1 MATYEAC
8 SRFDDVGYAA
18 LHKFGR
24 LSMRDIFEE
33 IFENQPLDPEESA
46 RRSMRPNL
54 RARFYQAA
62 TVGQGPEGFAV
73 LLDGRPVRTPARRH
87 LAAPARVLAEA
98 LAAEWDAQ
106 KDRVDPAVMPLTRL
120 ANSIIDGVAPAPQPV
135 AAEIE
140 KYLGTDLLF
149 YRATTPAGLVA
160 SQRAHWDPIVE
171 WAREALGARFVL
183 TEGIVPV
190 PQPEAAIAA
199 AVRAIPNGA
208 DVKAAWRLG
217 ALNVVTTLTGS
228 ALLALALAAG
238 RLAIDEAWTA
248 AHVDEDWNMQFWGRD
263 EVILTRRT
271 YRFAE
276 MQAAASVL
284 DALR

>member
-1 MATYEAC
+1 
-8 SRFDDVGYAA
+8 
-18 LHKFGR
+18 
-24 LSMRDIFEE
+24 MRDIFEE

-62 TVGQGPEGFAV
+62 TVGEGPEGFAV

-87 LAAPARVLAEA
+87 LVAPARVLAEA
-98 LAAEWDAQ
+98 LAVEWDAQ

-120 ANSIIDGVAPAPQPV
+120 ANSIIDGVMPAPQPV

-149 YRATTPAGLVA
+149 YRAATPAGLVA
-160 SQRAHWDPIVE
+160 SQEQHWDPIVD
-171 WAREALGARFVL
+171 WARQKLGAHFAL
-183 TEGIVPV
+183 TEGIVHV
-190 PQPEAAIAA
+190 AQPEEAIAA
-199 AVRAIPNGA
+199 AVRAIPNGVE
-208 DVKAAWRLG
+208 VKGAWRLG

-238 RLAIDEAWTA
+238 RLTTDEAWAA
-248 AHVDEDWNMQFWGRD
+248 AHVDEDWNMSLWGRD
-263 EVILTRRT
+263 ELALDRRAK
-271 YRFAE
+271 RFAE
-276 MQAAASVL
+276 MQAAGTVL
-284 DALR
+284 ALAG